1 MRTKPGY
8 NKPLIRLIAGKKY
21 ALQASGE
28 YQKVGGGR
36 DTTGGMGAVAGR
48 GKVYDPFSK
57 ATKEAIGKAGWN
69 LNLKAQPAAVQQEE
83 RPKFNV
89 SEQFGVDAP
98 DSEYNPIFLI
108 HLSSKQYPINVIT
121 SADML
126 VT

>member
-98 DSEYNPIFLI
+98 DSEYRQGLPSDL
-108 HLSSKQYPINVIT
+108 
-121 SADML
+121 
-126 VT
+126 